1 MDYYQI
7 GQRIRKIR
15 KAHKLS
21 QDELASKVGIST
33 THMSHIET
41 GNTKLSLPVLVDLAD
56 ALQVRVDDL
65 LFDSPRDS
73 VSSTGDE
80 LQQLLD
86 GCNSQQAKVILDIA
100 KSAKTALE
108 KYYWN
113 QWARVSST
121 DARAFSIR
129 KQGQAAPAGSY

>member
-56 ALQVRVDDL
+56 ALEVRVDDL

-86 GCNSQQAKVILDIA
+86 GCNSQQAKAILDIA

-108 KYYWN
+108 KYY
-113 QWARVSST
+113 
-121 DARAFSIR
+121 
-129 KQGQAAPAGSY
+129 